1 MQETGVLSQGQE
13 DPPESEWLPTPVF
26 VPGESHGQR
35 SLVGYSPWGHK
46 ELDTTERLTV
56 LQRQEVRGAVQ
67 GSDRDPSALCV
78 GTTYFCGCF
87 GFIPHTGLS
96 MKETGGHETT
106 DGFFGVGGESNMIHR
121 YFSFTISLP
130 ASILSLPA
138 RPHRLSFPHVFLLA
152 WRYVSEG

>member
-26 VPGESHGQR
+26 LPGESHGQR

-67 GSDRDPSALCV
+67 GSD
-78 GTTYFCGCF
+78 
-87 GFIPHTGLS
+87 
-96 MKETGGHETT
+96 
-106 DGFFGVGGESNMIHR
+106 
-121 YFSFTISLP
+121 
-130 ASILSLPA
+130 
-138 RPHRLSFPHVFLLA
+138 
-152 WRYVSEG
+152 